1 MEYVIEKGVNEQKDY
16 SIDFT
21 PELETGETIA
31 VLEVTA
37 TSGITVDT
45 YSESAGIVTIW
56 LSGGTGGEEYIIT
69 CTVETSE
76 GSPGRDYTKSIKVP
90 VVTR

>member
-21 PELETGETIA
+21 PELETDETIA

-69 CTVETSE
+69 CTGETSE

>member
-1 MEYVIEKGVNEQKDY
+1 MEYVIEKGVDEQKDY

>member
-1 MEYVIEKGVNEQKDY
+1 MEYVIEKGVDEQKDY

-21 PELETGETIA
+21 PELETDETIA

-45 YSESAGIVTIW
+45 YSESAGIVIIW

>member
-1 MEYVIEKGVNEQKDY
+1 MEYVIEKGVDEQKDY

-21 PELETGETIA
+21 PELETDETIA

>member
-1 MEYVIEKGVNEQKDY
+1 MEYVIEKGVDEQKDY

-21 PELETGETIA
+21 PELETDETIA

-45 YSESAGIVTIW
+45 
-56 LSGGTGGEEYIIT
+56 
-69 CTVETSE
+69 
-76 GSPGRDYTKSIKVP
+76 
-90 VVTR
+90 

>member
-1 MEYVIEKGVNEQKDY
+1 MEYVIEKGTAEQKDY

-21 PELETGETIA
+21 PELETGETISSIS
-31 VLEVTA
+31 VSA

-45 YSESAGIVTIW
+45 SSESSGIVTIW
-56 LSGGTGGEEYIIT
+56 PSGGTAGEEYIIT

-76 GSPGRDYTKSIKVP
+76 GSPGRNYTKSIKVP